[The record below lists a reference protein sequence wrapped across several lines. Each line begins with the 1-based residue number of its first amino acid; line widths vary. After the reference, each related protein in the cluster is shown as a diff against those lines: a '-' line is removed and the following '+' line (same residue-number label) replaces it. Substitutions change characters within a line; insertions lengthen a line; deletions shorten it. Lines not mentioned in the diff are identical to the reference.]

1 MRRFV
6 AIAGGVLLAAG
17 LGQFPE
23 YAQQYTQRLGGAVDE
38 LRVIVANFDQQA
50 ALNGLDR
57 AQALARYE
65 TAGDTFLVA
74 QGTDMGRTISRYD
87 QLSRALAEIE
97 NATPLERLQNLP
109 LYLDT
114 DIGARTLSAY
124 RPAVP
129 VTGEGF
135 AYAAAGLG
143 LGYLLMSACF
153 RLGALALRPRGR
165 RYRYPT
171 AR

>member
-1 MRRFV
+1 M
-6 AIAGGVLLAAG
+6 AGGVLLAAG

-23 YAQQYTQRLGGAVDE
+23 YAQRLGGAVDE

-50 ALNGLDR
+50 ALNGLNR
-57 AQALARYE
+57 IEALARYE
-65 TAGDTFLVA
+65 TAADSFLVA
-74 QGTDMGRTISRYD
+74 QGTDMGRTITRHD

-97 NATPLERLQNLP
+97 NATPLERLQNLA

-143 LGYLLMSACF
+143 LGYLLVSACF
-153 RLGALALRPRGR
+153 RLGALVFRPR